1 MQNAIKAAWA
11 VNGDT
16 RNQVAM
22 NVGIDPNHLYKWA
35 NLIAPV
41 PKLQRQKLERAF
53 GDIKIDWDLYE
64 LEFFEAQEER
74 RLKSQN
80 AASGRKAAIQRPN
93 AAESPQEAPEAL
105 KIDHSASPKNWW
117 SGIIHDDTADAP

>member
-53 GDIKIDWDLYE
+53 GNVPIDWDLYE
-64 LEFFEAQEER
+64 LQLFEAQEER
-74 RLKSQN
+74 REKAQ
-80 AASGRKAAIQRPN
+80 KAAQG
-93 AAESPQEAPEAL
+93 AQTSPQATTVAQESQSAPQGAKIEPEAQPNSWWT
-105 KIDHSASPKNWW
+105 KI
-117 SGIIHDDTADAP
+117 IQDDTAEN